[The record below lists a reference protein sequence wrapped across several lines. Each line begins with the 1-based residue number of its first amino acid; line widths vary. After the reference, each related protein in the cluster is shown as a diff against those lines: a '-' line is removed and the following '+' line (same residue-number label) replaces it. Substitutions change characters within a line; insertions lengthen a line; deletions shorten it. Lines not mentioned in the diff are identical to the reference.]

1 MSGLETTEPRL
12 GRLNLANASSRSIE
26 SFFSVS
32 NEKVD
37 GGEAVQKKQREK
49 DLDGELEN
57 VDGVAEQGND
67 QLNQKQDH
75 MEKNSV

>member
-12 GRLNLANASSRSIE
+12 GGLNLANTFSRSIE

-37 GGEAVQKKQREK
+37 DSKAVQKKQKEE
-49 DLDGELEN
+49 DVDGELEN
-57 VDGVAEQGND
+57 IDGV
-67 QLNQKQDH
+67 
-75 MEKNSV
+75 VV